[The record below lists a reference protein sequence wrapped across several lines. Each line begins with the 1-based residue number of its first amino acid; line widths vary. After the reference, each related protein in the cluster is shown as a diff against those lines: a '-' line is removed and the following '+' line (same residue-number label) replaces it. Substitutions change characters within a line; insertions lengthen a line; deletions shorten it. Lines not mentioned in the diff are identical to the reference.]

1 MILGIKKSRRRPT
14 LPLRCRSS
22 TIGAEGLNYRIRNGN
37 GCGPFAITTRNFFTL
52 HGPPASFHRKLGGCD
67 IYFILC

>member
-37 GCGPFAITTRNFFTL
+37 GCGPFAVTTRNFLFYMVPL
-52 HGPPASFHRKLGGCD
+52 PVFKDNQGD
-67 IYFILC
+67 VIYIILC